1 MPFKSPFADVEI
13 PDVSVYDYLFS
24 GLTDDDLGR
33 TAVFD
38 SATGSETTYGDL
50 RARIDAFAG
59 ALAARGIK
67 PGDVVALHCPN
78 TAAFIIAFHGILR
91 AGATATTINSLY
103 TPARDRQPAARLRCG
118 PLRHRLRCC
127 CRARWP
133 GAPRSVWAPSRSSC
147 STAPRA
153 TSR

>member
-13 PDVSVYDYLFS
+13 PDVSVYDFLFAD
-24 GLTDDDLGR
+24 LADEDLGR
-33 TAVFD
+33 VAVFD

-103 TPARDRQPAARLRCG
+103 TPPEIANQLRDS
-118 PLRHRLRCC
+118 
-127 CRARWP
+127 
-133 GAPRSVWAPSRSSC
+133 GAIRYVTVSLNCTR
-147 STAPRA
+147 
-153 TSR
+153 